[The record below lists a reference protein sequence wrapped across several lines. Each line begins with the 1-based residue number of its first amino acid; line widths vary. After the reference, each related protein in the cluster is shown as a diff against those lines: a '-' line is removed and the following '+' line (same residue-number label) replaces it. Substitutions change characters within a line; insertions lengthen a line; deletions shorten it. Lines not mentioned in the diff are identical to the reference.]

1 MKNANKKTNE
11 IIEKIEAEK
20 EILKT
25 MPKNNKKNI
34 KKYSEKIEELK
45 NEYSNLNNKI
55 TKEMN
60 KRYQIAISIEN
71 NPEINK
77 INAELNKIEKILLI
91 LNEQQTS
98 YEKMGLDKIIY
109 KIDKYYKGNLEDIN
123 EQIYL
128 AIQKFEEVGIKLKL
142 SDFNYSIFVSQYM
155 ETFFDDKTK
164 GDKKAKK
171 LQQKFEEVY
180 WKCSD
185 IIIHIELN
193 LRKIYMKNE
202 NDIDKY
208 FEKEKN
214 NIIRQYE
221 KKREDIKKMYEQK
234 VIKRDKEI
242 ERDKK
247 QILDDFLN
255 QKLNV
260 ADFEEEKI
268 KSNYSKLLP
277 ELSDEE
283 FMNEDVQ
290 KGIKEFLRSLYEY
303 RNYLKFEF
311 IIKDIQKYYKEKEKY
326 KNSYKEA
333 KKKVEDIEKK
343 IKKINKKATRKGI
356 FKKTTKKLKQTP
368 EQKQITAEAINAYKE
383 MELNKFYNKI
393 YSILRDDSTIYET
406 LELASSYYNYL
417 TKCIIENNSTI
428 TQDKIDRLID
438 ELKLFLKNPY
448 INIINNLTIL
458 EENDIAMII
467 KDRYKL
473 LNFNIDKDDLDEKK
487 LNGLIK
493 ILENIEVNYN
503 LKILGL
509 DIKKIGEL
517 IEIKQVL
524 NVQ

>member
-1 MKNANKKTNE
+1 
-11 IIEKIEAEK
+11 
-20 EILKT
+20 

-34 KKYSEKIEELK
+34 TKYSEKIKELK
-45 NEYSNLNNKI
+45 KEYSNLNNKI

-60 KRYQIAISIEN
+60 KRYQTAISIEN

-77 INAELNKIEKILLI
+77 INTELNKIEKILLI

-164 GDKKAKK
+164 GDKKVKK

-185 IIIHIELN
+185 IIVHIELN
-193 LRKIYMKNE
+193 LRNIYMKNE

-221 KKREDIKKMYEQK
+221 KKRDDIKKIYEQK

-242 ERDKK
+242 EQDKK

-260 ADFEEEKI
+260 ADF
-268 KSNYSKLLP
+268 
-277 ELSDEE
+277 
-283 FMNEDVQ
+283 
-290 KGIKEFLRSLYEY
+290 
-303 RNYLKFEF
+303 
-311 IIKDIQKYYKEKEKY
+311 
-326 KNSYKEA
+326 
-333 KKKVEDIEKK
+333 
-343 IKKINKKATRKGI
+343 
-356 FKKTTKKLKQTP
+356 
-368 EQKQITAEAINAYKE
+368 
-383 MELNKFYNKI
+383 
-393 YSILRDDSTIYET
+393 
-406 LELASSYYNYL
+406 
-417 TKCIIENNSTI
+417 
-428 TQDKIDRLID
+428 
-438 ELKLFLKNPY
+438 
-448 INIINNLTIL
+448 
-458 EENDIAMII
+458 
-467 KDRYKL
+467 
-473 LNFNIDKDDLDEKK
+473 
-487 LNGLIK
+487 
-493 ILENIEVNYN
+493 
-503 LKILGL
+503 
-509 DIKKIGEL
+509 
-517 IEIKQVL
+517 
-524 NVQ
+524 

>member
-34 KKYSEKIEELK
+34 TKYSEKIKELK
-45 NEYSNLNNKI
+45 KEYSNLNNKI

-60 KRYQIAISIEN
+60 KRYQTAISIEN

-77 INAELNKIEKILLI
+77 INTELNKIEKILLI

-164 GDKKAKK
+164 GDKKVKK

-185 IIIHIELN
+185 IIVHIELN
-193 LRKIYMKNE
+193 LRNIYMKNE

-221 KKREDIKKMYEQK
+221 KKRE
-234 VIKRDKEI
+234 
-242 ERDKK
+242 
-247 QILDDFLN
+247 
-255 QKLNV
+255 
-260 ADFEEEKI
+260 
-268 KSNYSKLLP
+268 
-277 ELSDEE
+277 
-283 FMNEDVQ
+283 
-290 KGIKEFLRSLYEY
+290 
-303 RNYLKFEF
+303 
-311 IIKDIQKYYKEKEKY
+311 
-326 KNSYKEA
+326 
-333 KKKVEDIEKK
+333 
-343 IKKINKKATRKGI
+343 
-356 FKKTTKKLKQTP
+356 
-368 EQKQITAEAINAYKE
+368 
-383 MELNKFYNKI
+383 NKF
-393 YSILRDDSTIYET
+393 
-406 LELASSYYNYL
+406 
-417 TKCIIENNSTI
+417 
-428 TQDKIDRLID
+428 
-438 ELKLFLKNPY
+438 
-448 INIINNLTIL
+448 
-458 EENDIAMII
+458 
-467 KDRYKL
+467 
-473 LNFNIDKDDLDEKK
+473 
-487 LNGLIK
+487 
-493 ILENIEVNYN
+493 
-503 LKILGL
+503 
-509 DIKKIGEL
+509 
-517 IEIKQVL
+517 
-524 NVQ
+524 